1 MTVSILSIHQARDSK
16 LKLIKLSA
24 GKEDPVYNLCA
35 KRSARIEIRSDDD
48 DDGFNRLVISL
59 RYMARYKTMIFVLTH
74 LKHPQLHNLKHSSLR
89 FGTRQNIPFLK
100 KHGTISQEKTKYLC
114 FWSKKLT
121 LNNSYSSEAVRNHNL
136 WEIHNIY
143 VELFSN

>member
-48 DDGFNRLVISL
+48 DDP
-59 RYMARYKTMIFVLTH
+59 TH
-74 LKHPQLHNLKHSSLR
+74 KPGHKVD
-89 FGTRQNIPFLK
+89 
-100 KHGTISQEKTKYLC
+100 Y
-114 FWSKKLT
+114 SKAMK
-121 LNNSYSSEAVRNHNL
+121 S
-136 WEIHNIY
+136 
-143 VELFSN
+143 

>member
-48 DDGFNRLVISL
+48 DDDPTLSSFLILAGPECRFFINEFF
-59 RYMARYKTMIFVLTH
+59 YK
-74 LKHPQLHNLKHSSLR
+74 KNLSVNTQS
-89 FGTRQNIPFLK
+89 G
-100 KHGTISQEKTKYLC
+100 
-114 FWSKKLT
+114 
-121 LNNSYSSEAVRNHNL
+121 
-136 WEIHNIY
+136 
-143 VELFSN
+143 